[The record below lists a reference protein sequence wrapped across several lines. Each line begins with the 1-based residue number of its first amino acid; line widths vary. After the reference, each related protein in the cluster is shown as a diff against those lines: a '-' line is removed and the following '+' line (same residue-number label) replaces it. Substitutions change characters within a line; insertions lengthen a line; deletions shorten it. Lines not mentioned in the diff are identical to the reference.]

1 MRFLHFL
8 AAGLVALVLSQPA
21 AAQKTDWMGKIQG
34 VLGNVTTPGGSSSG
48 GELSLTDITAGLRE
62 ALKVGT
68 ERVVGQIGS
77 ADGYNLDPD
86 IHIPLPPELQ
96 KVQSVLKRFGLSGMA
111 DDLELRLNRA
121 AEAAAPKTK
130 ELIWKAITDMTLE
143 DAKRIFD
150 GPDDAAT
157 QYFKKVA
164 SADLADTVR
173 PVVDQSLEE
182 VGAVST
188 YDNLMGQYKTLPFV
202 PDVKANLSDHAVNL
216 ALEGLFF
223 YLGKEEAAIRQNPA
237 KRTTELLTKV
247 FGR

>member
-1 MRFLHFL
+1 MRFLYIL
-8 AAGLVALVLSQPA
+8 AAGLAALVLSQPA

-34 VLGNVTTPGGSSSG
+34 VIGNVTTPGGSSSG

-62 ALKVGT
+62 ALKVGS

-143 DAKRIFD
+143 DAKRIYD

-182 VGAVST
+182 VGAISA
-188 YDNLMGQYKTLPFV
+188 YDDLMGQYKTLPLV
-202 PDVKANLSDHAVNL
+202 PDVKANLSDHAVDL

>member
-1 MRFLHFL
+1 MRPLHIL
-8 AAGLVALVLSQPA
+8 TAALLTIVLTQPA
-21 AAQKTDWMGKIQG
+21 AAQSDWMGKLQG
-34 VLGNVTTPGGSSSG
+34 ALGNVTSPGGSSPG

-62 ALKVGT
+62 ALKVGS
-68 ERVVGQIGS
+68 ERVVGQIGT

-96 KVQSVLKRFGLSGMA
+96 KVQSVLQRFGLSGMA

-130 ELIWKAITDMTLE
+130 ELIWKAITEMTLD
-143 DAKRIFD
+143 DAKRIYD

-157 QYFKKVA
+157 QYFRKVS

-182 VGAVST
+182 VGAVSA
-188 YDNLMGQYKTLPFV
+188 YDGLMGEYKSLPFV
-202 PDVKANLSDHAVNL
+202 PDVKANLSDHAVDM

-237 KRTTELLTKV
+237 KRTTELLSRV
-247 FGR
+247 FGG

>member
-1 MRFLHFL
+1 MRPLHLL
-8 AAGLVALVLSQPA
+8 AVAVLTFVVAQPA
-21 AAQKTDWMGKIQG
+21 AAQTDWMGKLRNT
-34 VLGNVTTPGGSSSG
+34 LGTVTPPGGSSSG
-48 GELSLTDITAGLRE
+48 GALSLTDITAGLRE
-62 ALKVGT
+62 ALKVGS

-130 ELIWKAITDMTLE
+130 ELIWKAITEMTLE
-143 DAKRIFD
+143 DAKQIYD

-173 PVVDQSLEE
+173 PVVDRSLEE
-182 VGAVST
+182 VGAVSS
-188 YDNLMGQYKTLPFV
+188 YDSLMGQYKTLPFV
-202 PDVKANLSDHAVNL
+202 PDVKANLSDHAVDM
-216 ALEGLFF
+216 ALKGLFY

-237 KRTTELLTKV
+237 KRTTELLAKV
-247 FGR
+247 FGG